1 MINWTSTRNI
11 DYINI
16 ESIGS
21 IHVHLNT
28 LFFVSFNHKLTFTV
42 IKKINMILIIV
53 FVTNKVRIFHS
64 KFILHKNS
72 KEHHW
77 LEIIVADSIY
87 ILWR

>member
-42 IKKINMILIIV
+42 IKKNKYDINYR
-53 FVTNKVRIFHS
+53 FRYKQG
-64 KFILHKNS
+64 
-72 KEHHW
+72 
-77 LEIIVADSIY
+77 
-87 ILWR
+87 